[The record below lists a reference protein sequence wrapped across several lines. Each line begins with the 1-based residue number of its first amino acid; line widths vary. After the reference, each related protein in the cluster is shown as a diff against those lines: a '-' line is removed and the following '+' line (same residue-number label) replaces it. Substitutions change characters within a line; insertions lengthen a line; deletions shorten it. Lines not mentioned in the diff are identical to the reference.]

1 MKLVKTILAIAVL
14 ASATVSVAAPKC
26 PHQAKV
32 SMTDNTNPVR
42 VAKASV
48 TTDSAVKSA
57 TKAGVR

>member
-26 PHQAKV
+26 AHQAEV
-32 SMTDNTNPVR
+32 SMKSDTNPVR
-42 VAKASV
+42 VAKASA

-57 TKAGVR
+57 TKAGTR

>member
-32 SMTDNTNPVR
+32 SMRENTNPVR
-42 VAKASV
+42 VAKAS
-48 TTDSAVKSA
+48 TTAVDAAKASAKS
-57 TKAGVR
+57 GVR